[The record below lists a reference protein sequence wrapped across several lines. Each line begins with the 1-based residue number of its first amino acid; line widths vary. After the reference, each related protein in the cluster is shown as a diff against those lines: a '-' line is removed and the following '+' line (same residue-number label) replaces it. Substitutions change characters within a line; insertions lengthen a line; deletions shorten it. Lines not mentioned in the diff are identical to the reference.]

1 MYNLTNKVALVTGAG
16 GEHGMGRAI
25 AVRLAK
31 EGANLVV
38 NDLKSNPKNSSSW
51 SGLPDIVKEIE
62 TLGKK
67 ALSVEADVSVASQVN
82 DMIQQTLQTFNK
94 IDILVNNAA
103 STPGLDRV
111 PVIELK
117 EDVWDYVLRINAK
130 GTFLCCKAVSQILI
144 KQGYGG
150 KIINMSSVSGI
161 NGVANFGAYCA
172 SKFAVR
178 GLTQVLAKELGPHDI
193 QVNAICPGMIV
204 TERTQEIAKAL
215 SKEGVSIE
223 EFIQE
228 DKKKVIATTPLGKI
242 ATPNDI
248 AQIAAFLASSES
260 NLITGKS
267 FTVDGGATMN

>member
-31 EGANLVV
+31 EGANVVV

-51 SGLPDIVKEIE
+51 SGLPDVVKEIE

-82 DMIQQTLQTFNK
+82 DMIQQTIQTFNK

-193 QVNAICPGMIV
+193 QVNAICPGMIE

>member
-31 EGANLVV
+31 EGANVVV

-51 SGLPDIVKEIE
+51 SGLPDVVKEIE

-82 DMIQQTLQTFNK
+82 DMIQQTIQTFNK

-103 STPGLDRV
+103 SSPVLDRV

-193 QVNAICPGMIV
+193 QVNAICPGMIE

-228 DKKKVIATTPLGKI
+228 DKKRVIATTPLGKI

>member
-31 EGANLVV
+31 EGANVVV

-51 SGLPDIVKEIE
+51 SGLPDVVKEIE

-67 ALSVEADVSVASQVN
+67 ALSIEADVSVASQVN
-82 DMIQQTLQTFNK
+82 DMIQQTIQTFNK

-103 STPGLDRV
+103 SSPGLDRV

-150 KIINMSSVSGI
+150 KIFNMSSVSGI

-193 QVNAICPGMIV
+193 QVNAICPGMIE

-228 DKKKVIATTPLGKI
+228 DKKRVIATTPLGKI

>member
-1 MYNLTNKVALVTGAG
+1 LYNLTNKVALVTGAG

-51 SGLPDIVKEIE
+51 SGLPDVVKEIE

-82 DMIQQTLQTFNK
+82 DMIQQTIQTFNK

-228 DKKKVIATTPLGKI
+228 DKKKLIARTPLGKI

>member
-31 EGANLVV
+31 EGANVVV

-51 SGLPDIVKEIE
+51 SGLPDVVKEIE
-62 TLGKK
+62 ALGQK
-67 ALSVEADVSVASQVN
+67 ALSVEADVSIASQVN
-82 DMIQQTLQTFNK
+82 SMIQRTIQTFNK

-103 STPGLDRV
+103 SSPDLDRV
-111 PVIELK
+111 PVAKLK

-130 GTFLCCKAVSQILI
+130 GTFLCCKAVAQILM
-144 KQGYGG
+144 KQGQGG

-178 GLTQVLAKELGPHDI
+178 GLTQVLAKELGPHGI
-193 QVNAICPGMIV
+193 QVNAICPGMVV

-215 SKEGVSIE
+215 SKKGVSIKK
-223 EFIQE
+223 FIQE

-242 ATPNDI
+242 AMPNDI

-267 FTVDGGATMN
+267 FTIDGGATMN

>member
-25 AVRLAK
+25 ALRLAK
-31 EGANLVV
+31 EGANVVV

-51 SGLPDIVKEIE
+51 SGLPDVVKEIE

-82 DMIQQTLQTFNK
+82 DMIQQTIQTFNK

-103 STPGLDRV
+103 SSPGLDRV

-193 QVNAICPGMIV
+193 QVNAICPGMIE

-228 DKKKVIATTPLGKI
+228 DKKRVIATTPLGKI

>member
-31 EGANLVV
+31 EGANVVV

-51 SGLPDIVKEIE
+51 SGLPDVVKEIE
-62 TLGKK
+62 TLGQK

-82 DMIQQTLQTFNK
+82 DMIQQTIQTFNK

-103 STPGLDRV
+103 SNPGLDRV

-228 DKKKVIATTPLGKI
+228 DKKRVIATTPLGKI

>member
-25 AVRLAK
+25 ALRLAK
-31 EGANLVV
+31 EGANVVV

-51 SGLPDIVKEIE
+51 SGLPDVVKEIE

-82 DMIQQTLQTFNK
+82 DMIQQTIQTFNK

-103 STPGLDRV
+103 SNPGLDRV

-193 QVNAICPGMIV
+193 QVNAICPGMIE

>member
-31 EGANLVV
+31 EGANVVV

-51 SGLPDIVKEIE
+51 SGLPDVVKEIE

-82 DMIQQTLQTFNK
+82 DMIQQTIQTFNK

-103 STPGLDRV
+103 SSPGLDRV

-228 DKKKVIATTPLGKI
+228 DKKRVIATTPLGKI

-260 NLITGKS
+260 NMITGKS

>member
-51 SGLPDIVKEIE
+51 SGLPDVVKEIE

-82 DMIQQTLQTFNK
+82 DMIQQTIQTFKK

-103 STPGLDRV
+103 SSPGLDRV

>member
-25 AVRLAK
+25 ALRLAK
-31 EGANLVV
+31 EGANVVV

-51 SGLPDIVKEIE
+51 SGLPDVVKEIE

-82 DMIQQTLQTFNK
+82 SMIQQTIQTFNK

-103 STPGLDRV
+103 SSPGLDRV

-193 QVNAICPGMIV
+193 QVNAICPGMIE

>member
-31 EGANLVV
+31 EGANVVV

-51 SGLPDIVKEIE
+51 SGLPDVVKEIE

-82 DMIQQTLQTFNK
+82 DMIQQTIQTFNK

-103 STPGLDRV
+103 SSPVLDRV

-193 QVNAICPGMIV
+193 QVNAICPGMIE

-228 DKKKVIATTPLGKI
+228 DKKRVIATTPLGKI

-260 NLITGKS
+260 NMITGKS

>member
-1 MYNLTNKVALVTGAG
+1 LYNLTNKVALVTGAG

-31 EGANLVV
+31 EGANVVV

-51 SGLPDIVKEIE
+51 SGLPDVVKEIE

-82 DMIQQTLQTFNK
+82 DMIQQTIQTFNK

-103 STPGLDRV
+103 SSPVLDRV

-193 QVNAICPGMIV
+193 QVNAICPGMIETPAAARALTFSSALPAEPV
-204 TERTQEIAKAL
+204 MIAPACPIRL
-215 SKEGVSIE
+215 
-223 EFIQE
+223 
-228 DKKKVIATTPLGKI
+228 P
-242 ATPNDI
+242 
-248 AQIAAFLASSES
+248 
-260 NLITGKS
+260 
-267 FTVDGGATMN
+267 GGAL

>member
-31 EGANLVV
+31 EGANVVV

-51 SGLPDIVKEIE
+51 SGLPDVVKEIE

-82 DMIQQTLQTFNK
+82 DMIQQTIQTFNK

-103 STPGLDRV
+103 SSPGLDRV

-193 QVNAICPGMIV
+193 QVNAICPGMIE

-228 DKKKVIATTPLGKI
+228 DKKRVIATTPLGKI